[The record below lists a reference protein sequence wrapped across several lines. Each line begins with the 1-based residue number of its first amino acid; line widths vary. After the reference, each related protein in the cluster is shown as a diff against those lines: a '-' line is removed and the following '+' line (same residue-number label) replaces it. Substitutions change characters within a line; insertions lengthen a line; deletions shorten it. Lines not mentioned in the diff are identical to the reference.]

1 MSHAKILN
9 FLFLFSSLYLVI
21 SYLYFLDIIVILS
34 SVLLAFIL
42 FSSFVYRNFLS
53 AQEDVIEKLV
63 EERLKEVQKA
73 ATYDSL
79 TSLPNKHLF
88 LDRVDQHIKH
98 AARHKDTLSVV
109 YLEINNLNAINVK
122 YSQAVGDEFLKAIT
136 LKLLDSVRDEDTVS
150 RIHGNDFSIVFHHT
164 TRENITAIAEKIAR
178 NLEGPITL
186 DTIEIIPEFHMG
198 ISMYSDHGIASEV
211 LLVNSQTAMKEA
223 TRTSKIFHF
232 YENK

>member
-1 MSHAKILN
+1 MSHTKILN

-21 SYLYFLDIIVILS
+21 SYLYFVDIIVILS

-42 FSSFVYRNFLS
+42 FSSFVYRNFLN
-53 AQEDVIEKLV
+53 AQEDVIEKIV
-63 EERLKEVQKA
+63 KERLKEVQKA
-73 ATYDSL
+73 ATYDAL

-98 AARHKDTLSVV
+98 AARNKDTLSVV
-109 YLEINNLNAINVK
+109 YLEINNLNTINVK
-122 YSQAVGDEFLKAIT
+122 HSRALGDEFLKAIT
-136 LKLLDSVRDEDTVS
+136 LKLLESVRDEDTVA

-164 TRENITAIAEKIAR
+164 TKENITAIAEKITR
-178 NLEGPITL
+178 NLKNPITL

-198 ISMYSDHGIASEV
+198 ISMYSDNGIASEV

-232 YENK
+232 YEN